1 MVTGIWKTPQIPDSR
16 LLFTPTPV
24 IGFLESVGKC
34 AEIKKILS
42 TVNDTFEDK
51 MLLTFCP
58 QVLLVDSISY
68 FLFFVLKSSFS
79 HLFLRGLIS
88 ICLEKSTIYPWQND
102 ECQISFIRFF
112 SRFLLYFFYYKC
124 GGSNEQ
130 RNITY

>member
-1 MVTGIWKTPQIPDSR
+1 MQGKIKKILTLFLIL

-34 AEIKKILS
+34 AEIEKILS

-58 QVLLVDSISY
+58 QVFLVDNISS
-68 FLFFVLKSSFS
+68 FLFFVLKPPFS

-124 GGSNEQ
+124 GGSNE
-130 RNITY
+130 

>member
-1 MVTGIWKTPQIPDSR
+1 
-16 LLFTPTPV
+16 
-24 IGFLESVGKC
+24 
-34 AEIKKILS
+34 
-42 TVNDTFEDK
+42 

-58 QVLLVDSISY
+58 QVLLVDNISY

-124 GGSNEQ
+124 GGGNE
-130 RNITY
+130 